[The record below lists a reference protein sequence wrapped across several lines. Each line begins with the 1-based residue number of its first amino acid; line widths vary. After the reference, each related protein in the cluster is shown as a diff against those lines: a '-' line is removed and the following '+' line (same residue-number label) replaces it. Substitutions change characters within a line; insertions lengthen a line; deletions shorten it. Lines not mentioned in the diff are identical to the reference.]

1 MIHGTREGD
10 RFAGPYKLDETTGE
24 VSGCPAR
31 APTVVTLVHAA
42 KLRDKSR
49 DGTARNHAEAMAVE
63 ELQQLMR
70 WSETTCPHQW
80 IEEGTE
86 QKTVAMQALLFWHA
100 LFRAFS
106 ASAYTLW
113 TR

>member
-1 MIHGTREGD
+1 
-10 RFAGPYKLDETTGE
+10 
-24 VSGCPAR
+24 
-31 APTVVTLVHAA
+31 
-42 KLRDKSR
+42 
-49 DGTARNHAEAMAVE
+49 MALE

-70 WSETTCPHQW
+70 WSESTCPHQW

-86 QKTVAMQALLFWHA
+86 QKTVAMQALIFWHA